1 MLTAASTTAL
11 ITQGFGDFST
21 AALTILGFVI
31 AIGVGLLVF
40 YWGWRKIRHSAK

>member
-11 ITQGFGDFST
+11 VQTGFTDFST

-31 AIGVGLLVF
+31 AIAVGLLVF
-40 YWGWRKIRHSAK
+40 YWGWRKIRHSAR